1 MSAAPAVNNG
11 AVVALESSRIAV
23 CCTTITA
30 QGRQKAP
37 TRHSPHLPSRPV
49 SCRAAASAPE
59 KPWLP
64 SSRAHTLPFAE
75 AGGEMS
81 DEESTEYY
89 MLLCDDPSHEVVLV
103 DCGPREMDVILAV
116 RKVTG
121 QSLWH
126 SRVLARQAPVTL
138 LGGLSAYRAQSAVAL
153 LQSAGAGAEWRQE
166 PEPGERTAPSP

>member
-1 MSAAPAVNNG
+1 
-11 AVVALESSRIAV
+11 
-23 CCTTITA
+23 
-30 QGRQKAP
+30 
-37 TRHSPHLPSRPV
+37 
-49 SCRAAASAPE
+49 
-59 KPWLP
+59 
-64 SSRAHTLPFAE
+64 
-75 AGGEMS
+75 MS

-89 MLLCDDPSHEVVLV
+89 VLLCDDPSHEVVLV

-126 SRVLARQAPVTL
+126 SRVLARRAPVTL

-153 LQSAGAGAEWRQE
+153 LQSAGARAEWRQE